1 MTSRPHRRLVLFLDG
16 TWNKDDDEHPP
27 TNIVRMRE
35 ILKIG
40 VDEALAAHPPQS
52 DNAGASRA
60 TGSIIE
66 ENGRF
71 IEYVIYYDRGVGT
84 GAWLDPLKGGVF
96 GKGLDR
102 NIRQAYRFL
111 TEHYAEGDEIY
122 VFGFSRGAF
131 TARTLVGFLSAV
143 GLLKPRSCT
152 PETERRAWRH
162 YRRKPQDRYCA
173 EWFALEPHVFDRK
186 ALRVACLGVFD
197 TVGAL
202 GVPLDGFR
210 AANAEKYAFHNT
222 ELSSIVDVSL
232 HAVAIDERRRSFE
245 AALWQKPK
253 FKRDVGAVIE
263 QVWFPGAHADI
274 GGGYADWT
282 REGPVRRGREEL
294 ALAWMIARVKALT
307 PGLHFADFE
316 DRGRRPLRIDLPA
329 AAAAT
334 IHRPWPRITR
344 HRRAARCINQIPPL
358 AEKGTRAVGTMPHA
372 EPIDEAVH
380 IGALELLHR
389 SQGVVF
395 EGEGRPVPYR
405 PRNLVAALPAIAA
418 TYGAASPAIRGRWE
432 PFARTL
438 PDGAVSEPELCV
450 VDWNG
455 ERIPRSKSEGDPCGL
470 AVLRLLPDDP
480 AALGLTLRDRPE
492 PGLSR
497 IDPVCPSADADPAGT
512 GTDSPPNG
520 DDGDFGHGPR

>member
-1 MTSRPHRRLVLFLDG
+1 MTSRPQRRLVLFLDG
-16 TWNKDDDEHPP
+16 TWNKDDDQHPP

-40 VDEALAAHPPQS
+40 VDRALAANPPRS
-52 DNAGASRA
+52 VNASGSRA
-60 TGSIIE
+60 TGSIIDD
-66 ENGRF
+66 NGRLV
-71 IEYVIYYDRGVGT
+71 EYVVYYDRGVGT

-96 GKGLDR
+96 GDGLDR

-111 TEHYAEGDEIY
+111 SEHYADGDEIY

-152 PETERRAWRH
+152 PENERRAWRH

-173 EWFALEPHVFDRK
+173 EWFALEPHVFART
-186 ALRVACLGVFD
+186 ALRIACLGVFD

-245 AALWQKPK
+245 AALWQKSK

-282 REGPVRRGREEL
+282 REGAVRRGREEV
-294 ALAWMIARVKALT
+294 ALAWMIARVTALT
-307 PGLHFADFE
+307 PGLHFAAFDGQGP
-316 DRGRRPLRIDLPA
+316 RSLRIDLPA
-329 AAAAT
+329 ARTAR
-334 IHRPWPRITR
+334 IHRPWLPLTR
-344 HRRAARCINQIPPL
+344 HRRAARSINQIPPL
-358 AEKGTRAVGTMPHA
+358 AEKGTRAVGAMPHA
-372 EPIDEAVH
+372 EPICEAVH
-380 IGALELLHR
+380 VSALELLHR
-389 SQGVVF
+389 SQGIVF
-395 EGEGRPVPYR
+395 EGEGGPTPYR
-405 PRNLVAALPAIAA
+405 PSNLVAALPAIAA
-418 TYGAASPAIRGRWE
+418 TYGAASSAIRTRWE
-432 PFARTL
+432 PFARKL
-438 PDGAVSEPELCV
+438 PNERVSEPELCV

-455 ERIPRSKSEGDPCGL
+455 EPIPRSTEEGDPRGL
-470 AVLRLLPDDP
+470 AVLRLLPDP
-480 AALGLTLRDRPE
+480 AELGLAVRAVPDAGRSSIAPL
-492 PGLSR
+492 G
-497 IDPVCPSADADPAGT
+497 PSAGLEPASARADGPV
-512 GTDSPPNG
+512 DR
-520 DDGDFGHGPR
+520 DDGDFRPGPR